1 MFLQQIAMASKPI
14 PRPQPASPE
23 IDCWIHVPNETC
35 PRHGK
40 QWSPSSSSPSQHA
53 EHDAQRVRLE
63 LLHTRALLA
72 DLSSRVAQLEHM
84 TLLQHDRSATQH
96 YSGRVPQLEHKNLA
110 QPGLTLLETPRM
122 GRVCAQDQRAYGLAA
137 IYGSSNR
144 PLSAPRSRSARRDGT
159 LLLTRPPLDTP
170 DFVRAHSGWW
180 CHRNAVSPELRAQGE
195 HMRTPTPLT
204 ETRPLYS
211 TPANGRSGRRIG
223 SPVRSRRVERARPLW
238 AVFDRNWALHLK

>member
-1 MFLQQIAMASKPI
+1 MASKP
-14 PRPQPASPE
+14 AFPE

-35 PRHGK
+35 PRHGE
-40 QWSPSSSSPSQHA
+40 QWSPSSLSPSQHA

-110 QPGLTLLETPRM
+110 QPGLTLLETPRT
-122 GRVCAQDQRAYGLAA
+122 GRVCAQDQRAYDLAA

-159 LLLTRPPLDTP
+159 LLLMRPPLDTP

-180 CHRNAVSPELRAQGE
+180 CHRNVVSPELRAQGE